1 MDKSWIDFLK
11 AVLPAAVQMVGAL
24 FTKHDG
30 DAELAVRDIQ
40 DRTEEIEKMWAK
52 HRAGLDAKHSEEE

>member
-11 AVLPAAVQMVGAL
+11 TVLPAAIQMVGAL
-24 FTKHDG
+24 FKKHDG

-40 DRTEEIEKMWAK
+40 DRTDEIEKMWSG
-52 HRAGLDAKHSEEE
+52 HREALDAKHSKE